1 MAHGGSRPGAGR
13 KAGVKNKIPAKNVIG
28 RNVCLPAH
36 DWERLAGLASD
47 RETTAT
53 KLAASIILN
62 WLETR

>member
-13 KAGVKNKIPAKNVIG
+13 KAGGKNRTPAKNVTG

-36 DWERLAGLASD
+36 DWERLAGLAYD
-47 RETTAT
+47 RGTTAT

-62 WLETR
+62 WMETR